1 MPGLLS
7 AFDPR
12 CCPRSEEQEAV
23 GVHSVWLIANIEI
36 CPEDAT
42 DRVVQRY
49 ARSWLWHMA
58 TDLLFSN
65 LIQCLCN

>member
-12 CCPRSEEQEAV
+12 CCPRLEEQEAV

-36 CPEDAT
+36 CPKDAT

-49 ARSWLWHMA
+49 ARS
-58 TDLLFSN
+58 
-65 LIQCLCN
+65 